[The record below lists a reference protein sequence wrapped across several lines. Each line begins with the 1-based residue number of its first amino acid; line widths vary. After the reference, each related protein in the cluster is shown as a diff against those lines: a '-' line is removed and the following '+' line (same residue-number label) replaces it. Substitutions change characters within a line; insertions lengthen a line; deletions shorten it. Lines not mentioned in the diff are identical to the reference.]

1 MVIVCF
7 IHAKRNKYLY
17 LKDNAIMSTANKLCI
32 WLLQIVLAG
41 LPFRILQKF
50 LGHCQKY
57 RLQYC
62 CIKLGDLWMELCRA
76 GSVQS
81 VPRGSR
87 AQCSHGD
94 PAVWGR
100 ALPRPG
106 SHTGRSA
113 FSRNPCAGCS
123 SHIRW
128 TELCVLGGRFANVIF
143 FLLSK

>member
-17 LKDNAIMSTANKLCI
+17 LQDNTIMSTANQLFI

-50 LGHCQKY
+50 LGHAKNIGWEICEWSCTVSPLG
-57 RLQYC
+57 LQ
-62 CIKLGDLWMELCRA
+62 GP
-76 GSVQS
+76 VF
-81 VPRGSR
+81 PR
-87 AQCSHGD
+87 D

-100 ALPRPG
+100 ALPRRMPPR

-123 SHIRW
+123 SRHIRW
-128 TELCVLGGRFANVIF
+128 TELCLGAGSPTSSFFYYQNKGRFPLV
-143 FLLSK
+143 LSK